1 MIKRPIVSALM
12 QSFGWISVFLHISVE
27 DGIINMSFNY
37 KYMLAKINTW
47 AGNPNLESKTV
58 LIR

>member
-1 MIKRPIVSALM
+1 MDFRV
-12 QSFGWISVFLHISVE
+12 LHISDE

-47 AGNPNLESKTV
+47 AGNPITESETV